1 MKLVF
6 ATNNLNKLKEVQEML
21 PNSIELLSLKDINC
35 FDDIE
40 ETATTLEGNAKI
52 KANYITE
59 KFGYNCFA
67 DDTGLEVEVI
77 NGAPGVYSA
86 RYAGEPVNSE
96 NNMVKLLN
104 ALESQTNRKAQ
115 FRTSLCLNLNG
126 EQFLFTC
133 TNLVG
138 GKFLKTYMVDTDKK
152 TIIHLNSHDL
162 VSGDKWSQL
171 NEPIEILSWE
181 YPVVIGYGISDNIHI
196 QYFNFLESFNTS
208 SSFYKNKTKPYSQV
222 YECIK

>member
-6 ATNNLNKLKEVQEML
+6 ATNNLNKLAEVQKML
-21 PNSIELLSLKDINC
+21 PDSIELLSLKDINC

-40 ETATTLEGNAKI
+40 ETASTLDGNAKI

-126 EQFLFTC
+126 EQFLFNGICKGDILDKKHGETGFGYDPIFQPKGFEESFA
-133 TNLVG
+133 TMSPDLKNKISHRGLAIQ
-138 GKFLKTYMVDTDKK
+138 KLIAFLKD
-152 TIIHLNSHDL
+152 
-162 VSGDKWSQL
+162 
-171 NEPIEILSWE
+171 
-181 YPVVIGYGISDNIHI
+181 
-196 QYFNFLESFNTS
+196 
-208 SSFYKNKTKPYSQV
+208 YK
-222 YECIK
+222 